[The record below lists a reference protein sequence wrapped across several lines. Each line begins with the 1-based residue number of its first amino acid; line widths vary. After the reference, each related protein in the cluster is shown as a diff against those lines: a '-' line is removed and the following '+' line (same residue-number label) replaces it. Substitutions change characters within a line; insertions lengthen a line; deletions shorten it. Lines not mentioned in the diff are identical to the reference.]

1 MQDYWLFV
9 FATAPDVPIIVQAVF
24 PPEMEEEALEF
35 VNDGNGYRTIRKS
48 TWRFG
53 RVPEYGDT
61 LPL

>member
-1 MQDYWLFV
+1 
-9 FATAPDVPIIVQAVF
+9 
-24 PPEMEEEALEF
+24 MEEEALEF

-61 LPL
+61 LPLWRLQNEVTPLVAGGPKGKIKWVVAW